1 MTLLENIA
9 APYGRFGMG
18 GSRTVKTLTALF
30 VSMTFGAL
38 ALMMMETPPISAT
51 AQPLAVLSPPPAG
64 AAAVVYDT
72 ASAISRGKWT
82 YVVVHSATDRSSPV
96 AQGCHF
102 IVDRDSNGVW
112 RVIATDNWRS
122 QQNGQH
128 ITGYWQPH
136 SIGVCIIGDFSA
148 QAPDKTQFDCTVE
161 LVNAL
166 QEVCRIPADKVYLMS
181 DLYARSTSPGRFFPA
196 AKFSARLLKQAR

>member
-1 MTLLENIA
+1 MS
-9 APYGRFGMG
+9 

-38 ALMMMETPPISAT
+38 ALMMMETPPISPT

-64 AAAVVYDT
+64 AAEVVYDT
-72 ASAISRGKWT
+72 AAAISRGKWT
-82 YVVVHSATDRSSPV
+82 YVVVHSAADRSSPV

-102 IVDRDSNGVW
+102 IVDRDNTGAW
-112 RVIATDNWRS
+112 RVIATENWRK
-122 QQNGQH
+122 QQDGQF
-128 ITGYWQPH
+128 ITGYYK
-136 SIGVCIIGDFSA
+136 SFSVGVCIIGDFSA
-148 QAPDKTQFDCTVE
+148 QKPDKEQFDCVVE

-181 DLYARSTSPGRFFPA
+181 DLDVRSTSPGQFFPA
-196 AKFSARLLKQAR
+196 ARFSARLLRQGR

>member
-1 MTLLENIA
+1 
-9 APYGRFGMG
+9 MG

-51 AQPLAVLSPPPAG
+51 AQPLAVLSPPPTG
-64 AAAVVYDT
+64 AAEVVYDT
-72 ASAISRGKWT
+72 AAAISRSQWT
-82 YVVVHSATDRSSPV
+82 YVIVHSAADRSSPV

-102 IVDRDSNGVW
+102 IVDRDNTGAW
-112 RVIATDNWRS
+112 RVIATDNWRK
-122 QQNGQH
+122 QQSGQH
-128 ITGYWQPH
+128 ISGFWQPQ
-136 SIGVCIIGDFSA
+136 SVGVCIIGDFST
-148 QAPDKTQFDCTVE
+148 QKPDKGQFDCLVE

-181 DLYARSTSPGRFFPA
+181 DLDARSTSPGRFFPA
-196 AKFSARLLKQAR
+196 AKFSARLLKQGR

>member
-1 MTLLENIA
+1 MS
-9 APYGRFGMG
+9 

-38 ALMMMETPPISAT
+38 ALMVMETPPISVT

-64 AAAVVYDT
+64 AAEVVYDT
-72 ASAISRGKWT
+72 AAAISRGKWT
-82 YVVVHSATDRSSPV
+82 YVVVHSAADRSSPV

-102 IVDRDSNGVW
+102 IVDRDNTGAW
-112 RVIATDNWRS
+112 RVIATENWRK
-122 QQNGQH
+122 QRDGQH
-128 ITGYWQPH
+128 IAGYWQPQ
-136 SIGVCIIGDFSA
+136 SVGVCIIGDFSA
-148 QAPDKTQFDCTVE
+148 QKPDKGQFDCLVE

-181 DLYARSTSPGRFFPA
+181 DLDARSTSPGQFFPA
-196 AKFSARLLKQAR
+196 ARFSARLLRQGR

>member
-1 MTLLENIA
+1 
-9 APYGRFGMG
+9 MG

-38 ALMMMETPPISAT
+38 VLMMMETPPISAT

-64 AAAVVYDT
+64 AAEVVYDT
-72 ASAISRGKWT
+72 AAAISRGKWT
-82 YVVVHSATDRSSPV
+82 YVVVHSAADRSSPV

-102 IVDRDSNGVW
+102 IVDRDDSGAW
-112 RVIATDNWRS
+112 RVIATDNWRK
-122 QQNGQH
+122 QRDGQH
-128 ITGYWQPH
+128 ITGHWQSH
-136 SIGVCIIGDFSA
+136 SVGVCIIGDFST
-148 QAPDKTQFDCTVE
+148 QEPDKGQFDCAVE

-181 DLYARSTSPGRFFPA
+181 DLDARSTSPGLFFPA
-196 AKFSARLLKQAR
+196 ARFSARLLKQGR

>member
-1 MTLLENIA
+1 
-9 APYGRFGMG
+9 MG

-64 AAAVVYDT
+64 VAEVVYDT
-72 ASAISRGKWT
+72 AAAISRGKWMH
-82 YVVVHSATDRSSPV
+82 VVVHSAADRSSPV

-102 IVDRDSNGVW
+102 IVDRDDSGAW
-112 RVIATDNWRS
+112 RVTATENWRS
-122 QQNGQH
+122 QQDGQQ
-128 ITGYWQPH
+128 IGGFWSLLLANMQLH
-136 SIGVCIIGDFSA
+136 SVSVCIIGDFSA
-148 QAPDKTQFDCTVE
+148 QKPDKGQFDCLVE

-166 QEVCRIPADKVYLMS
+166 QDICRIPADKVYLMS
-181 DLYARSTSPGRFFPA
+181 DLDARSTSPGQFFPA
-196 AKFSARLLKQAR
+196 AKFSARLLKQGR